1 MPEIDRKLVF
11 EVLSGSA
18 GQVRISLV
26 ACFDWHGQVLSELN
40 EGLDYFLDLFGVAQ
54 ISSGLMV
61 LPFASGQQ
69 I

>member
-40 EGLDYFLDLFGVAQ
+40 EGLDYFLDLFGVA
-54 ISSGLMV
+54 
-61 LPFASGQQ
+61 
-69 I
+69 